1 MRIKEPSNDNYNNDE
16 SDNCDY
22 DFGSFDDFGVKNDQ
36 KVSHNMI
43 LMSKYKGQHGGKKG
57 RKIRAGVS
65 PPPPFRAMPERR
77 HEGFP

>member
-36 KVSHNMI
+36 KV
-43 LMSKYKGQHGGKKG
+43 YT
-57 RKIRAGVS
+57 
-65 PPPPFRAMPERR
+65 
-77 HEGFP
+77 